1 MKTIAVLCDVAAEF
15 GGAERYW
22 ATVLPQLAQ
31 RCAVRL
37 FARRVESPNAL
48 GIPAHQIEWADESQ
62 LSSTA
67 APERVARALR
77 GVDAVVTANVL
88 DAAVLEAV
96 RASGARWIARV
107 HDHRPFCPNGNK
119 VFPQFSAP
127 CTKAIGG
134 ACYANTLL
142 RGCVRGPH
150 RSSFDLIRRRIQVR
164 DAVAHA
170 DAVLVSSGYMRDVC
184 VQNGVRAD
192 RVHITPPP
200 LGEAFFAPAG
210 QQHDSTVLYAGRI
223 EEEKGLLSLVRAVAT
238 IDERSRPAVT
248 VAGRGSDSYER
259 AVRETADRAHVR
271 MEWLGYLDQPHL
283 VRAMD
288 AARVF
293 ALPSLWPEP
302 FGLGATQALA
312 RSRPV
317 VAYDV
322 GGVGDWIADPRFAVP
337 RGDERALGSVIDIL
351 CNDAHAWQR
360 ASAQSR
366 EIAERYRLSGHIDR
380 LLSLL
385 DIKVGSHE

>member
-22 ATVLPQLAQ
+22 ATVLPHLAQ
-31 RCAVRL
+31 RSVVRL
-37 FARRVESPNAL
+37 FARRVEGTYAL
-48 GIPAHQIEWADESQ
+48 GLPAQQIDWAEENQ
-62 LSSTA
+62 PTSSTTR
-67 APERVARALR
+67 ERIADAIR
-77 GVDAVVTANVL
+77 GADTVITANVL
-88 DAAVLEAV
+88 DAEVLESV
-96 RASGARWIARV
+96 RDSRARWIARV

-119 VFPQFSAP
+119 VYPQFSAP
-127 CTKAIGG
+127 CTNAIGG
-134 ACYANTLL
+134 MCYANTLL

-150 RSSFDLIRRRIQVR
+150 RSSFELIRQRLRVR

-184 VQNGVRAD
+184 IQNGLSED
-192 RVHITPPP
+192 RIHITPPP
-200 LGEAFFAPAG
+200 LGEAFFAPAVEPR
-210 QQHDSTVLYAGRI
+210 SAAVLYAGRI

-238 IDERSRPAVT
+238 IAEAARPSIA
-248 VAGRGSDSYER
+248 VAGRGSESYEH
-259 AVRETADRAHVR
+259 AVREAARHAHVHVQ
-271 MEWLGYLDQPHL
+271 WLGFLDQPHL
-283 VRAMD
+283 VQAID
-288 AARVF
+288 EARVF

-317 VAYDV
+317 VAYNV
-322 GGVGDWIADPRFAVP
+322 GGVGDWIADPHFSVP
-337 RGDERALGSVIDIL
+337 RGDERALGSVIEIL

-380 LLSLL
+380 LLSHL
-385 DIKVGSHE
+385 DIKVGSQE